1 MSACL
6 ALGEYGDDRL
16 HVWVHV
22 ESASETEVTGTL
34 LQDVDQGRRGDVVT
48 SPVSKVIDW
57 AFEQDENGGGGS

>member
-6 ALGEYGDDRL
+6 ALGDDGDDRL
-16 HVWVHV
+16 HVWIHV

-34 LQDVDQGRRGDVVT
+34 LQNVDQGRRGDVVT

-57 AFEQDENGGGGS
+57 AFEHHENDGGGS